1 MMPFETDNMSFATRS
16 CIGVGFAFLACFG
29 PGMQTSEAQTA
40 RIEGFFPRQLPRGQS
55 TVVSVAVPSRDAV
68 QAAEISPAAGVKV
81 SGITRG
87 QNIQGTLTWAEV
99 TIEVAADAAP
109 GDRTLVLLLPMG
121 RTAPATI
128 TILNHAPSIS
138 ALRLVA
144 APANQS
150 PLELQFTA
158 ADASGDLG
166 ESPYV
171 WFTMSCGRDRFAGVV
186 YGKANGPV
194 VRASIPRALAKGPC
208 DLRMRV
214 TDSGGI
220 ESNTVTIDVTN

>member
-1 MMPFETDNMSFATRS
+1 MMPFETDMSFATRS
-16 CIGVGFAFLACFG
+16 CMGIGFAFLACFG
-29 PGMQTSEAQTA
+29 PGVHTSEAQTA

-55 TVVSVAVPSRDAV
+55 TVVSVAVPSRDTV

-87 QNIQGTLTWAEV
+87 QNIQGALTWAEV

-109 GDRTLVLLLPMG
+109 GDRALVLLLPMG

-128 TILNHAPSIS
+128 TIPTHAPSIS

-186 YGKANGPV
+186 YGKANGPA
-194 VRASIPRALAKGPC
+194 VRASIPRALAKGQC

-220 ESNTVTIDVTN
+220 ESNTLTIDVTN